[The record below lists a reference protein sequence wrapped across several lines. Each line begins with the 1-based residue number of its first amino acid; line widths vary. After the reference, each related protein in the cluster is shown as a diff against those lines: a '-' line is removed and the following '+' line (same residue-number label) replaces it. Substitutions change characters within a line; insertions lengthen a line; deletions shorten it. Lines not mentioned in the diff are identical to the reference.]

1 MSTNISQRPVWRWP
15 FVFFRDVYDTAN
27 DSSCI
32 VHFLERLSIQ
42 LDDKQ
47 CHVSVCLAGGSI
59 SLWMKLRGMFL
70 FYLLVLS

>member
-1 MSTNISQRPVWRWP
+1 MSTSISQRPVG
-15 FVFFRDVYDTAN
+15 VSSLIFFEDVYDTTN

-32 VHFLERLSIQ
+32 VHFLERLYIQ

-47 CHVSVCLAGGSI
+47 CHVSVCLVGGLM
-59 SLWMKLRGMFL
+59 SLWMKLRGNFL